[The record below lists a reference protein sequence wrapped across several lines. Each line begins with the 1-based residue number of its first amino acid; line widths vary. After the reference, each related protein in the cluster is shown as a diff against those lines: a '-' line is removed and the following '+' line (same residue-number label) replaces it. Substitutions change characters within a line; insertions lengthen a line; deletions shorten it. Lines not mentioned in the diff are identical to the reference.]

1 MRSLWIFL
9 FLLTTLEGFAA
20 GSNEVNCRFVC
31 LDATAPPEFILSSAK
46 GVEANLTVPTNS
58 LSSIS
63 HCTTKGGVLRVL
75 AAKNREVAAV
85 VAMPAKMRSVII
97 VLVASPRGV
106 VGPAWQAHVIE
117 DSPKNFQD
125 GGALIANFHNQDI
138 RFTIGKTELELPP
151 MGVRSSPK
159 PSFLDDFNMAAVSTQ
174 LQQGSAWTTI
184 TETMLR
190 FLPGSR
196 YLIFATTDIDSG
208 RPRILNFHDVKIT
221 THTLEVHHAV
231 PTNHMLCSTKGI

>member
-9 FLLTTLEGFAA
+9 FLLTTLEGYAA

-46 GVEANLTVPTNS
+46 GVETNLTVPTNS

-75 AAKNREVAAV
+75 AANNRELAAV
-85 VAMPAKMRSVII
+85 VAMPTKMSSVII

-125 GGALIANFHNQDI
+125 GGVLIANFHNQDI

-151 MGVRSSPK
+151 LDVRSSQR

-190 FLPGSR
+190 FVPGYR
-196 YLIFATTDIDSG
+196 YLIFATTDVDSG

-221 THTLEVHHAV
+221 TQTLEVHHAV
-231 PTNHMLCSTKGI
+231 PTNHMLCSTKGT